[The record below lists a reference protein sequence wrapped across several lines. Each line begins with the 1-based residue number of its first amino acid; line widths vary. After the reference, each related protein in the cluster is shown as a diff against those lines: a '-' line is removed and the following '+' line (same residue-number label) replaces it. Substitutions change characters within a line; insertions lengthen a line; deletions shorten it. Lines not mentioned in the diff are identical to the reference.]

1 MTASLHLGR
10 IWGIP
15 IGLHWSWFLIF
26 GLVTWSLALGFF
38 PQEHPGLPPPAYW
51 VLGAVTSL
59 LFFASVLIHELGH
72 TYFALRDGLPVRAIT
87 LFLFGGVAQL
97 GQEPRTP
104 ASEFRISI
112 AGPLTSLALAGL
124 FAVLYQ
130 LDQAIVYLAAP
141 SLWLARINFILA
153 VFNMIPGF
161 PLDGGRVLR
170 AILWHFT
177 GSLQRAT
184 QIASFSGQ
192 VIAFG
197 FIGWGMFTMFRG
209 GLFEGLWLA
218 FIGWFLQNAAA
229 ATYAAV
235 NLQQVLR
242 GVRVARVMAP
252 GYPQVSGHTLLEQLV
267 EDHVMSSGQRYFFVA
282 DAGQPRGMVT
292 LREVTRVPKAQWSH
306 TSAEQV
312 MVPWDRLTRIT
323 PNMELQTA
331 LQTMDDANVAQVP
344 VVEGDQIVG
353 VLSREHILHYIRTRA
368 ELGV

>member
-38 PQEHPGLPPPAYW
+38 PREHPGLPPPAYW
-51 VLGAVTSL
+51 VLGAITSV

-124 FAVLYQ
+124 FALLYQ

-252 GYPQVSGHTLLEQLV
+252 GYPQVSGQTLLDQLV
-267 EDHVMSSGQRYFFVA
+267 EDHVMGSGQRYFFVA
-282 DAGQPRGMVT
+282 EAGRPRGMVT
-292 LREVTRVPKAQWSH
+292 LREVTRVPRAQWSQ

-344 VVEGDQIVG
+344 VVEDDQIVG
-353 VLSREHILHYIRTRA
+353 VLSREHVLHYIRTRA
-368 ELGV
+368 ELGI

>member
-1 MTASLHLGR
+1 MTASFKVGR

-38 PQEHPGLPPPAYW
+38 PREHPALPLPAYW
-51 VLGAVTSL
+51 ALGAVTSL

-72 TYFALRDGLPVRAIT
+72 TYFALRDNLPVSGIT
-87 LFLFGGVAQL
+87 LFIFGGVAQL
-97 GQEPRTP
+97 RQEPRTP
-104 ASEFRISI
+104 GSEFRISI
-112 AGPLTSLALAGL
+112 AGPLTSLGLAVA

-130 LDQAIVYLAAP
+130 FDQAIPYLAAP
-141 SLWLARINFILA
+141 SLWLARINFMLA

-170 AILWHFT
+170 AIVWHVT

-197 FIGWGMFTMFRG
+197 FIGWGVFTMFQG
-209 GLFEGLWLA
+209 QLFEGLWLA

-229 ATYAAV
+229 STYAAS

-242 GVRVARVMAP
+242 GVTVARVMAR
-252 GYPQVSGHTLLEQLV
+252 GYPRVAGQVSLEQLV
-267 EDHVMSSGQRYFFVA
+267 EDQVMTSGQRYFFVA
-282 DAGQPRGMVT
+282 DNGNPRGMLT
-292 LREVTRVPKAQWSH
+292 LREVTAVPRTQWSQV
-306 TSAEQV
+306 SAEQV
-312 MVPWDRLTRIT
+312 MVPWTRLTRVN

-344 VVEGDQIVG
+344 VVEDDHIVG
-353 VLSREHILHYIRTRA
+353 VLSREHVLRYIRARA
-368 ELGV
+368 ELGL